1 MYISVCNLKLKRH
14 FLTIKQVTRQTPTV
28 KLQSDASYVVVGGF
42 GGIGQSICLWL
53 AEHGAKNL
61 IVVSRSANA
70 ADKASVLLTE
80 LHNLGCRVKPVSC
93 DITNE
98 TDVLR
103 MVEACKDMAP
113 IRGVIQGAMVLRDSI
128 LEQMSLADYTT
139 GLRPKVQ
146 GTWNLHTA
154 FASTPLDFFVILSSI
169 AGVIGIASQCN
180 YGAGGAFQDALAA
193 YRTSQG
199 LPCVSI
205 DIGAVKNVGY
215 VAEHEETDAY
225 LKKQGHMVLSE
236 GDVLK
241 SLACAITSPFATQ
254 LVFGINTAPSSALW
268 NDGPASRDLR
278 FWPVKFR
285 STGDEGASTGVAD
298 TLAGRIAGAK
308 TLDDA
313 AVAVNAEITAKIMEI
328 FMIPEAE
335 VFPNKPMADFGVDS
349 LTAVELRNTLATK
362 AGAEVSIFDIM
373 QSPSLSALALSIA
386 GKSAHLNSALVVGA

>member
-1 MYISVCNLKLKRH
+1 MKLH
-14 FLTIKQVTRQTPTV
+14 A
-28 KLQSDASYVVVGGF
+28 DASYVVVGGF
-42 GGIGQSICLWL
+42 RGIGQSICLWL
-53 AEHGAKNL
+53 AEHGAKSI
-61 IVVSRSANA
+61 IVLSRSANA
-70 ADKASVLLTE
+70 AEKAAPLLAE
-80 LHNLGCRVKPVSC
+80 LQNLGCLVKPVSC
-93 DITNE
+93 DIADEADVVRAVE
-98 TDVLR
+98 T
-103 MVEACKDMAP
+103 CKSNAP

-128 LEQMSLADYTT
+128 LEQMTLSDYTT

-215 VAEHEETDAY
+215 VAEHEETDTY

-241 SLACAITSPFATQ
+241 SLACAITSPFSTQ

-268 NDGPASRDLR
+268 DEGPAARDLR
-278 FWPVKFR
+278 FWPAKFR
-285 STGDEGASTGVAD
+285 NTGEEASSGMAD
-298 TLAGRIAGAK
+298 TLAGRIACSK
-308 TLDDA
+308 TLEEA
-313 AVAVNAEITAKIMEI
+313 AAWVGVEITAKIMDI
-328 FMIPEAE
+328 FMIPEDE

-349 LTAVELRNTLATK
+349 LTAVELRNALATK
-362 AGAEVSIFDIM
+362 ASTEVSIFDIM
-373 QSPSLSALALSIA
+373 QSPSLSALATSIA
-386 GKSAHLNSALVVGA
+386 TKSAHLNPALAAAA

>member
-1 MYISVCNLKLKRH
+1 M
-14 FLTIKQVTRQTPTV
+14 PTV
-28 KLQSDASYVVVGGF
+28 KLHSNASYVVVGGF

-53 AEHGAKNL
+53 AEHGARNL
-61 IVVSRSANA
+61 IILSRSANA
-70 ADKASVLLTE
+70 AEKAAPLLDD
-80 LHNLGCRVKPVSC
+80 LHNLGCQVQSIAC
-93 DITNE
+93 DIANE
-98 TDVLR
+98 ADVLR
-103 MVEACKDMAP
+103 AVEACKDMAP

-128 LEQMSLADYTT
+128 LEQMSLADYQT

-154 FASTPLDFFVILSSI
+154 FESTPLDFFIILSSI
-169 AGVIGIASQCN
+169 AGIIGIASQCN

-193 YRTSQG
+193 HRTSRG

-215 VAEHEETDAY
+215 VAEHDETHNY
-225 LKKQGHMVLSE
+225 LKKQGHMILSE

-254 LVFGINTAPSSALW
+254 LIFGINTSPSSALW
-268 NDGPASRDLR
+268 DDGPASRDLR
-278 FWPVKFR
+278 FWPAKFR
-285 STGDEGASTGVAD
+285 STGNESADTGMAD
-298 TLAGRIAGAK
+298 TLASHIARA
-308 TLDDA
+308 TSLEDA
-313 AVAVNAEITAKIMEI
+313 AVAVAAEITVKIMDI

-362 AGAEVSIFDIM
+362 ADAEVSIFDIM
-373 QSPSLSALALSIA
+373 QSPSLSALALLIA
-386 GKSAHLNSALVVGA
+386 AKSAHLSPGLVVAS

>member
-1 MYISVCNLKLKRH
+1 MRLMSSSV
-14 FLTIKQVTRQTPTV
+14 
-28 KLQSDASYVVVGGF
+28 ASELV
-42 GGIGQSICLWL
+42 IGQSICLWL

-61 IVVSRSANA
+61 VILSRSANA
-70 ADKASVLLTE
+70 ADKAASLLND
-80 LHNLGCRVKPVSC
+80 LRNLGCQVKSIAC
-93 DITNE
+93 DIANVN
-98 TDVLR
+98 DVLQA
-103 MVEACKDMAP
+103 VEACKDMPP

-128 LEQMSLADYTT
+128 LEQMSLTDYTT

-169 AGVIGIASQCN
+169 ASIIGIASQCN

-193 YRTSQG
+193 HRTSRG

-215 VAEHEETDAY
+215 VAEHDETHNY
-225 LKKQGHMVLSE
+225 LKKLGHMVLSE

-268 NDGPASRDLR
+268 DDGPASRDLR
-278 FWPVKFR
+278 FWPAKFR
-285 STGDEGASTGVAD
+285 STGDESADAGIAD
-298 TLAGRIAGAK
+298 TLAGRITRAK
-308 TLDDA
+308 SLEEAAD
-313 AVAVNAEITAKIMEI
+313 AVAAEITAKIMDI

-362 AGAEVSIFDIM
+362 ADAEVSIFDIM
-373 QSPSLSALALSIA
+373 QSPSLSAMALSIA
-386 GKSAHLNSALVVGA
+386 AKSAHLNSALVVSA

>member
-1 MYISVCNLKLKRH
+1 MTCKK
-14 FLTIKQVTRQTPTV
+14 VTRQMPSV
-28 KLQSDASYVVVGGF
+28 KLHSDASYVVVGGF

-53 AEHGAKNL
+53 AEHGARNL
-61 IVVSRSANA
+61 IVLSRSANA
-70 ADKASVLLTE
+70 ADKTAPLLND
-80 LHNLGCRVKPVSC
+80 LHNLGCQVKCVAC
-93 DITNE
+93 DIANE
-98 TDVLR
+98 DDVLR
-103 MVEACKDMAP
+103 AVEACKDMAP

-154 FASTPLDFFVILSSI
+154 FEATPLDFFVILSSI
-169 AGVIGIASQCN
+169 AGIIGIASQCN

-193 YRTSQG
+193 HRTSRG

-215 VAEHEETDAY
+215 VAEHDETHNY

-236 GDVLK
+236 GDVMK

-268 NDGPASRDLR
+268 DEGPASRDLR
-278 FWPVKFR
+278 FWPAKYR
-285 STGDEGASTGVAD
+285 STGNESADTGMAD
-298 TLAGRIAGAK
+298 TLASHIARASS
-308 TLDDA
+308 LEEAAA
-313 AVAVNAEITAKIMEI
+313 AVAGEITAKIMDI

-362 AGAEVSIFDIM
+362 ADAEVSIFDIM

-386 GKSAHLNSALVVGA
+386 AKSAHLSSALVVAS